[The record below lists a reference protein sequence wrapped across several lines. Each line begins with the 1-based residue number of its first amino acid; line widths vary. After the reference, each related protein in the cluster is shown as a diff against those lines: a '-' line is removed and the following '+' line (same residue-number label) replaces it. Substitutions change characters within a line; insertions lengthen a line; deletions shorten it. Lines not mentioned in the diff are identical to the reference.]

1 MEYISNSLIQNG
13 VDVNGVLSRL
23 GGNEVLY
30 LTICKKFINDKNFH
44 SLKEALST
52 NNLRSAE
59 IHVHTLKGVAANLGF
74 LRIEFLC
81 KIILEDLK
89 NNELQS
95 IHDRM
100 GILSIE
106 YNKIIS
112 VLKEEITLPKLEEP
126 HETL

>member
-81 KIILEDLK
+81 KLILEDLK
-89 NNELQS
+89 NNKLQS
-95 IHDRM
+95 IHDGM

-112 VLKEEITLPKLEEP
+112 VLKEEITLPKLDAP